1 MLIATVIVAPSFI
14 DWTSYRNGIAGEI
27 ERVLARRVV
36 IDGAVEASLVPT
48 PRLSLR
54 GVRLGNMVGAS
65 SLTMAEAEAL
75 EVRLAFWP
83 LLTGKLV
90 VTSVVLRKPVIE
102 LERLADGRANWM
114 FGGGRTNEGLPEG
127 IQFENAVVTDG
138 TVTYR
143 NARTGSQDRW
153 ENINGRF
160 AADGI
165 YGPLRVAGEL
175 QYSGVPM
182 RFNLSSGRFDPRGQ
196 AATPA
201 NVNVEVRGEPRGLTR
216 SQPVLGAG
224 SFSGT
229 VRFAD
234 SGPQLNGQ
242 VKLNGEDLTDLL
254 TALDVN
260 GKMPDVLAQAFNLE
274 GALELKEH
282 VLAANNLT
290 LRLGETRA
298 QGGVIA
304 AFNGDEPQVDVALT
318 VGRVDLDAWRAAAA
332 KKAAASKDAEKA
344 AGDDDEFIL
353 PVELTLTLDVGV
365 DAVTYRGGAARQ
377 LKLAAELSDGVVD
390 IHQFSVQLP
399 GATDASFNGKLLA
412 VDGYARLDGQ
422 ADVASDDFRSL
433 LGWFNVDV
441 SDLPAG
447 RLNKVS
453 ATSHLAISRDMLDL
467 GDVDL
472 RFDST
477 RLTGAVV
484 AALRERPALGVN
496 LIVDQINLDSYVPPA
511 VAEAAQQAATQAAR
525 GALPLTVLTE
535 FDANMRL
542 SVGRLE
548 QGKATARN
556 ASLDG
561 TLANGVLTMRKL
573 AIADLAGAA
582 VNMSGTLDGF
592 RDKPRVNLEF
602 DVEAQEPSGLLRLT
616 GLALPLSDDALRP
629 FAAHGKI
636 AGRDAAYTIDGTVN
650 AAVMAVSLKGDLKAS
665 PTAPPVFTFDIGVE
679 HPSYVGFMK
688 LFNPD
693 FAPEEPAA
701 AQAVA
706 LNGHLEGQGLTF
718 NLSSVRGSFGPVNLA
733 DDSSIRFDGGLAR
746 LNAKLSSN
754 DLDTRNFLAASPAR
768 PAGTAD
774 EHWSTAPI
782 DLAVARLV
790 GGQVIFDAKRLRLGR
805 WPIEDPKAEILFHDG
820 GIELKRLTGRML
832 DGQFNLRGRLMPTGR
847 SDAALVLDYALSLEG
862 ADLARQTVFDSR
874 NIDLSGGRAN
884 FTIEGAGV
892 GSSQAAI
899 LADMTGLGSLT
910 MENTVLRGFDLNRL
924 NARYA
929 AAENPGELVRL
940 IQASMASGQTRVANV
955 NGDFTINSGVVAFDD
970 LLIQSSV
977 GNVRA
982 LVAADLP
989 HWQLDAA
996 ASIRLAAELRAPTLD
1011 MQLSGPLNA
1020 PKRDFDSEAM
1030 QAFVVE
1036 ESARRAAARNRQP
1049 QSVPQT
1055 RQQPALQQPPQQ
1067 NLPQRSAPESNS
1079 VPQARQAPQQPQSP
1093 SPSPQQQSMPAP
1105 YQAQPSQTLP
1115 TPLRIDP
1122 RTGEPMV
1129 QTQPAQAPPS
1139 QAPALPDN
1147 VGTQPPQPVV
1157 PGSRTLSVSPN
1168 AAKPESPVPGA
1179 RVMSVSPNA
1188 GRSGPPPD
1196 TSRSQDAPIASQPLP
1211 AEQQQLGMPP
1221 AGQPS
1226 PAPDQSQQDPD
1237 SFTRDVLR
1245 GLGP

>member
-1 MLIATVIVAPSFI
+1 MLIVTVVVAPSFI

-48 PRLSLR
+48 PRLSLH

-83 LLTGKLV
+83 LLRGKLV
-90 VTSVVLRKPVIE
+90 ATSVVLRKPVIE

-175 QYSGVPM
+175 QYSGVPV
-182 RFNLSSGRFDPRGQ
+182 RFNLSSGRFDPSGH
-196 AATPA
+196 ATTPV
-201 NVNVEVRGEPRGLTR
+201 NFNVEVRGEPRGLTR

-234 SGPQLNGQ
+234 SGPQLIGQ
-242 VKLNGEDLTDLL
+242 VKTNGEDLTDLL
-254 TALDVN
+254 TALDVD
-260 GKMPDVLAQAFNLE
+260 GPIPDVLAQTFNLE

-290 LRLGETRA
+290 LRLGDTRA

-332 KKAAASKDAEKA
+332 KKAAAAKDAGKA
-344 AGDDDEFIL
+344 AGDEEDFIL
-353 PVELTLTLDVGV
+353 PVEVALTLDIGV
-365 DAVTYRGGAARQ
+365 DAVTYRGNAARQ
-377 LKLAAELSDGVVD
+377 LKLAAELADGVVD

-433 LGWFNVDV
+433 LGWLNVDV

-453 ATSHLAISRDMLDL
+453 ATSHLALTREMLDL

-472 RFDST
+472 RFDNT

-548 QGKATARN
+548 QGKTTARN

-561 TLANGVLTMRKL
+561 TLVNGVLTMRKL
-573 AIADLAGAA
+573 AITDLAGAA

-592 RDKPRVNLEF
+592 RDKPRVNLQF
-602 DVEAQEPSGLLRLT
+602 DVEAQEPAGLLRLT
-616 GLALPLSDDALRP
+616 GLSLPLPDEAIKP
-629 FAAHGKI
+629 FSARGKI
-636 AGRDAAYTIDGTVN
+636 AGREAAYTIDGTVN

-665 PTAPPVFTFDIGVE
+665 PTAPATFAFDLGVE
-679 HPSYVGFMK
+679 HPSYVGFVR
-688 LFNPD
+688 LFDPD
-693 FAPEEPAA
+693 FQPEEQAPAR
-701 AQAVA
+701 AVA
-706 LNGHLEGQGLTF
+706 MNGHLAGKGTTF
-718 NLSSVRGSFGPVNLA
+718 NLSNLQGSFGPLTVG
-733 DDSSIRFDGGLAR
+733 DGSSIAFDGGLPRITAQ
-746 LNAKLSSN
+746 LSAG
-754 DLDTRNFLAASPAR
+754 DLDTRNFLAPAPTR
-768 PAGTAD
+768 KAGAAD

-782 DLAVARLV
+782 DLGVVPLV
-790 GGQVIFDAKRLRLGR
+790 GGQIAFDAKRLRHGK
-805 WPIEDPKAEILFHDG
+805 WTIDQPKAEIILRDG
-820 GIELKRLTGRML
+820 GVELKRLAGGML
-832 DGQFNLRGRLMPTGR
+832 DGQLSLRGRLMPTGR
-847 SDAALVLDYALSLEG
+847 SDAALALDYALSLEG
-862 ADLARQTVFDSR
+862 AELGQTLFDNR
-874 NIDLSGGRAN
+874 NIDLSGGRVQ
-884 FTIEGAGV
+884 FSIEGAGV
-892 GSSQAAI
+892 GTSQAAI
-899 LADMTGLGSLT
+899 LAGMTGRGSLT

-929 AAENPGELVRL
+929 AAESPGELVRL
-940 IQASMASGQTRVANV
+940 IQSSMASGQTRVANL
-955 NGDFTINSGVVAFDD
+955 NGDFTINNGVVAFDD
-970 LLIQSSV
+970 LLIQSSA

-982 LVAADLP
+982 LVAVDLP
-989 HWQLDAA
+989 HWQLDAT
-996 ASIRLAAELRAPTLD
+996 ASIRLAADPRSPTLD

-1020 PKRDFDSEAM
+1020 PKRDFDSEAL

-1049 QSVPQT
+1049 PTVPQT
-1055 RQQPALQQPPQQ
+1055 RQQQPVPQQSAPQQSVPPQ
-1067 NLPQRSAPESNS
+1067 NLPQRTVPESS
-1079 VPQARQAPQQPQSP
+1079 SIPQVMQTPPQQP
-1093 SPSPQQQSMPAP
+1093 A
-1105 YQAQPSQTLP
+1105 PSQMQQPAQTFP
-1115 TPLRIDP
+1115 TPLRAQP
-1122 RTGEPMV
+1122 NAPVV
-1129 QTQPAQAPPS
+1129 QNPPAQSQPTS
-1139 QAPALPDN
+1139 QAPGLPEN
-1147 VGTQPPQPVV
+1147 VGGQPPTSLV
-1157 PGSRTLSVSPN
+1157 PRQRTMSVSPN
-1168 AAKPESPVPGA
+1168 AARPESQVPGS
-1179 RVMSVSPNA
+1179 RVLSVSPNA
-1188 GRSGPPPD
+1188 GRSSAPPD
-1196 TSRSQDAPIASQPLP
+1196 ASPSQDAPVASQPLP
-1211 AEQQQLGMPP
+1211 AERPLGMPP

-1226 PAPDQSQQDPD
+1226 PPPRPAPQDPD

-1245 GLGP
+1245 GLGQ